1 MSGRGQFRMKRRREK
16 GTTMRSPSITLFQE
30 QTTFCSQ
37 YFTAENNVFEMEQN
51 NSNLPVTPDSRSENK
66 EPQRLLHSERLLP
79 NQWTASLP
87 VITQTSDSEME
98 EEEQYNQ
105 RKKMRTDDFNFS
117 SSMDS
122 SFNSISTPTR
132 DTANANI
139 QQSWWKKRQSSPENT
154 SFQSNNR
161 FASDESRCTCHVC
174 KSNIQTKLE
183 QNITLVSS
191 RNTQATAPVKQKNSL
206 LAYFQHPKSVQNGET
221 GTSFRTKHNEKQ
233 MDPGQSHFGESSHL
247 CSYCDRP
254 ACSDCTR
261 QCEGECKAFFCTF
274 CSRVDYEGVR
284 ERIFCFHCK
293 DEDNSD
299 ECSMDTT

>member
-1 MSGRGQFRMKRRREK
+1 MKRRREK
-16 GTTMRSPSITLFQE
+16 GTTMRSPSIALFQE

-51 NSNLPVTPDSRSENK
+51 NSNLPVTPDSRSESK
-66 EPQRLLHSERLLP
+66 EPQRLLHSKRLLP

-98 EEEQYNQ
+98 EEEEQHSQ
-105 RKKMRTDDFNFS
+105 RKKMRTDDFLFS
-117 SSMDS
+117 SPMCSN
-122 SFNSISTPTR
+122 FNSINTPTR

-161 FASDESRCTCHVC
+161 FALDESTCTCHVC

-183 QNITLVSS
+183 QNITPVSS
-191 RNTQATAPVKQKNSL
+191 RKAQATAPVKQKNSL
-206 LAYFQHPKSVQNGET
+206 LAYFQHSKKSLENGEN
-221 GTSFRTKHNEKQ
+221 GTSFRTKQNGKHMN
-233 MDPGQSHFGESSHL
+233 PGQSYCGELSHL

-293 DEDNSD
+293 DEDNNE

>member
-1 MSGRGQFRMKRRREK
+1 
-16 GTTMRSPSITLFQE
+16 MRSPSFTLFQD

-37 YFTAENNVFEMEQN
+37 HFTAENTAFDMEQN
-51 NSNLPVTPDSRSENK
+51 NFNLPVTPDSRSESK
-66 EPQRLLHSERLLP
+66 EPQRLLHAKRLLP

-98 EEEQYNQ
+98 EEEQYSQ
-105 RKKMRTDDFNFS
+105 RKKMRTDDSRFS

-132 DTANANI
+132 DTVSANI
-139 QQSWWKKRQSSPENT
+139 QQSWWKKKQSSPQNT
-154 SFQSNNR
+154 SFQNNNR
-161 FASDESRCTCHVC
+161 FASEESTCTCHVC
-174 KSNIQTKLE
+174 KSNIPTKLE
-183 QNITLVSS
+183 QAEKITPASY

-206 LAYFQHPKSVQNGET
+206 LAYFQHSKSLQNGEN
-221 GTSFRTKHNEKQ
+221 GPSFQTKQTEKG
-233 MDPGQSHFGESSHL
+233 MNSGRSNCGKISHL

-254 ACSDCTR
+254 ACSNCTR

-284 ERIFCFHCK
+284 ERIFCFHCQ
-293 DEDNSD
+293 DEENSE